1 MNQWRLTCPTMI
13 AATVLIKPILKP
25 CVLNVLI
32 GFVSIPAVPYT
43 IMRII
48 RNQLYAL
55 SATRFVLSPIMN
67 LLLAYISLYMSQH
80 DQSSKVAQPN

>member
-1 MNQWRLTCPTMI
+1 MNQWRLLCPTMI
-13 AATVLIKPILKP
+13 AVNVLRKHILKP
-25 CVLNVLI
+25 CVLSVLI
-32 GFVSIPAVPYT
+32 DSVSIPVVPCT

-55 SATRFVLSPIMN
+55 SATRSILSPIMN